1 MAGLSLVVSIISPV
15 VLLKLILI
23 VRATVPSITPSTY
36 WTVTTR
42 NWIIASVYF
51 IWWSSLGLIIKISG
65 HINSCP

>member
-36 WTVTTR
+36 WTVITR

-51 IWWSSLGLIIKISG
+51 IWWSSLGLIIKISS